1 MSLKPIS
8 NRTLGFGVWLVLTAL
23 VGCGS
28 SGSSSARHDGANP
41 PDDDAT
47 PATGGEPGTGGAVPS
62 TGGSGGQA
70 GSGGAGGIVAT
81 GGATSSDAARADAD
95 RDGSLRDATRDG
107 RDAAADVAMGDV
119 APDSVRPDV
128 AVIDGNGLFLNGFF
142 LIGTYMPGADEF
154 QKWKS
159 RGVNTVVE
167 ENGWVDESQG
177 QTLQKMMTQWQ
188 NAAVKLGLK
197 EIRRPMPTPSD
208 DIGNTDL
215 LAWMQEDEP
224 DAYGNAES
232 NLPICQKQYSD
243 WKAIDPTRPVY
254 INFGG
259 SDVMGATSSREITTY
274 KALIAASDWVSND
287 RYPVTGYLNEGAT
300 RNDLTLIGQ
309 PMDKIRGWTDKPQFC
324 YIETSNQQFIS
335 GARGVTPDEL
345 RVQIWLSIVHGVR
358 GYVFFPQVVGGSNT
372 SNDGTPD
379 AVAAEMTIQNGV
391 VTQLAPVLQG
401 EINPPSLGATVPAP
415 LQVGWRDAPDGRYFI
430 VVNPVGTAMA
440 SASITLTGVGAATS
454 ATVFNGS
461 RQVPL
466 TGGSL
471 TDSFGAFGVNIYVV
485 AK

>member
-8 NRTLGFGVWLVLTAL
+8 NRTLGLGVWLVLTAL

-28 SGSSSARHDGANP
+28 SGSSAARLDGAIP
-41 PDDDAT
+41 PEDDAT
-47 PATGGEPGTGGAVPS
+47 TGTGGAGTGGAGTGGAVPA
-62 TGGSGGQA
+62 SGGN
-70 GSGGAGGIVAT
+70 GAGGIVGT
-81 GGATSSDAARADAD
+81 GGTTSGDGGREDAGRDASPRDTARDTVVDAPAD
-95 RDGSLRDATRDG
+95 R
-107 RDAAADVAMGDV
+107 AAADVALDT
-119 APDSVRPDV
+119 VRPDV
-128 AVIDGNGLFLNGFF
+128 AVVDGNGLFLNGFF

-177 QTLQKMMTQWQ
+177 QTLQKMMTEWQ

-197 EIRRPMPTPSD
+197 EIRRPMPNPAD

-232 NLPICQKQYSD
+232 NLPICQQKYAD

-259 SDVMGATSSREITTY
+259 SDVMSNTTSREVATY

-300 RNDLTLIGQ
+300 RNDLTLVGE
-309 PMDKIRGWTDKPQFC
+309 PMDRIRGWTDKPQFC
-324 YIETSNQQFIS
+324 YIETSSQQFVS
-335 GARGVTPDEL
+335 GARGVTPAEL
-345 RVQIWLSIVHGVR
+345 RAEIWLAIVHGVR
-358 GYVFFPQVVGGSNT
+358 GYVFFPQVVGGNNT

-379 AVAAEMTIQNGV
+379 DVAAEMTIQNGV
-391 VTQLAPVLQG
+391 VAQLAPVLQG

-415 LQVGWRDAPDGRYFI
+415 LQVAWRSAPDGNYFI

-461 RQVPL
+461 RQVAL
-466 TGGSL
+466 AGGSF
-471 TDSFGAFGVNIYVV
+471 TDSFGPFAVNIYVV